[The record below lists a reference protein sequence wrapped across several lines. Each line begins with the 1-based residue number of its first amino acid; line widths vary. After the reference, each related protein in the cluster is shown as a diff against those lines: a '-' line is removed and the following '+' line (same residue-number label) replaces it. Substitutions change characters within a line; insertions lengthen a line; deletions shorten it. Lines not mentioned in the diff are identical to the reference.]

1 MTVYYIDNITI
12 LLMIGI
18 IALSALLIYM
28 FKTQKRQN
36 IQFSLLLIDIFL
48 IIRVIMDL
56 LPAAPSN
63 INLNLHVLSLLIL
76 TFALIKLFIKI
87 VIQHFLVKKQ
97 HVSVP
102 KILQDLMQLGAFLVL
117 SIIILHQYY
126 KLDTS
131 ILVTSSVLSI
141 VIGLALQDT
150 LGNFFSGL
158 ALQLQRPFDKGDWII
173 CNNQIGQVTDIDW
186 RAIRVRTLDFDFY
199 TIPNSEIAKT
209 SFMNYSKPTKLHRI
223 VIPMGVHYKS
233 PPNFVKE
240 VILNLLEE
248 EPEILKNPKPSV
260 MLVKYNDFSI
270 DYEIRVFTDNFRR
283 YKEITDSIY
292 TKIWYHFKR
301 NNIIIPFPIR
311 DVYIHQEEVKDY
323 DDKIKDTVEIL
334 KTVDFLATLN
344 DHELETIADG
354 VTLERFAA
362 EETIIKQGEAGN
374 TFYIIDYGQVEV
386 LHENEEG
393 KSISLKKL
401 SAPSFFGELSL
412 LTGAERTATVIAL
425 TDCKSLTINSE
436 VFKSMIMKNP
446 KITEKISKTI
456 TNRQFELSQVLNDKD
471 SKANQEER
479 EIKTQNLL
487 NRMRTFF
494 GL

>member
-1 MTVYYIDNITI
+1 MTICI
-12 LLMIGI
+12 IG
-18 IALSALLIYM
+18 LTALLLYM
-28 FKTQKRQN
+28 FKTKNNQSL
-36 IQFSLLLIDIFL
+36 QFSLLLLVIFL
-48 IIRVIMDL
+48 IIRVSMDL
-56 LPAAPSN
+56 LPATPSKLH
-63 INLNLHVLSLLIL
+63 LNLHVLSLLII
-76 TFALIKLFIKI
+76 TFALIKLFMKI

-97 HVSVP
+97 NISVP

-117 SIIILHQYY
+117 AIIILHNYY

-158 ALQLQRPFDKGDWII
+158 ALQLHRPFDKGDWILF
-173 CNNQIGQVTDIDW
+173 NDKIGQVTDIDW
-186 RAIRVRTLDFDFY
+186 RAIRVRTLDFDSY
-199 TIPNSEIAKT
+199 TIPNSEISKT
-209 SFMNYSKPTKLHRI
+209 SFMNYSKPTRLHRI
-223 VIPMGVHYKS
+223 VIPIGVHYKS

-240 VILNLLEE
+240 IIMNLLEE
-248 EPEILKNPKPSV
+248 EQEILKNPKPTV

-270 DYEIRVFTDNFRR
+270 DYEVRVFTDNFRR

-292 TKIWYHFKR
+292 TKLWYHFKR
-301 NNIIIPFPIR
+301 NDIIIPFPIR
-311 DVYIHQEEVKDY
+311 DVYMHQEV
-323 DDKIKDTVEIL
+323 IKCYEDQIQDTVELL
-334 KTVDFLATLN
+334 KTVDFMANLT
-344 DHELETIADG
+344 DHELKTIADG

-362 EETIIKQGEAGN
+362 EEIIIKQGEAGN
-374 TFYIIDYGQVEV
+374 TFYIIDSGQVEV
-386 LHENEEG
+386 LHETEDGNTT
-393 KSISLKKL
+393 SLNKL
-401 SAPSFFGELSL
+401 SAPTFFGELSL
-412 LTGAERTATVIAL
+412 LTGAERTATIVAL

-446 KITEKISKTI
+446 KITEKISQTI

-471 SKANQEER
+471 SKGNMEER